1 MQIKLSPESCH
12 IKGVHIFTIRDAD
25 SGLILRK
32 ERVENIVVTDGRNV
46 LARLLAGDGT
56 YTGEI
61 TYGALG
67 TGTTTPANT
76 QHDLVAEV
84 TRVPTTSATSV
95 DNVSYLSFFFPAG
108 SLVNYEEFGNFI
120 DGTGVA
126 NSGQMFTRVL
136 MSGSKAATE
145 TLTID
150 STYTIT

>member
-1 MQIKLSPESCH
+1 METLKIVGIH
-12 IKGVHIFTIRDAD
+12 RFTIRDAKT
-25 SGLILRK
+25 GKIKRQRTVK
-32 ERVENIVVTDGRNV
+32 NIVVTAGRTV
-46 LARLLAGDGT
+46 LARLLAGDAT

-67 TGTTTPANT
+67 AGTTTPANSQT
-76 QHDLVAEV
+76 QLVSET
-84 TRVPTTSATSV
+84 TRVPTTSQTFVA
-95 DNVSYLSFFFPAG
+95 NVAYLSFFFPAG

-120 DGTGVA
+120 DGTGAA

-150 STYTIT
+150 TTYTIS

>member
-1 MQIKLSPESCH
+1 METKNLGDQFH
-12 IKGVHIFTIRDAD
+12 IKGVHTFTIRDAE
-25 SGLILRK
+25 SGDVLRS
-32 ERVENIVVTDGRNV
+32 ETIENIIVTAGRSV
-46 LARLLAGDGT
+46 LARLLAGNAT

-67 TGTTTPANT
+67 SGTTAVANT
-76 QHDLVAEV
+76 QTQLVAEV
-84 TRVPTTSATSV
+84 TRVPTTSATFA
-95 DNVSYLSFFFPAG
+95 DNIAYISFFFPSG
-108 SLVNYEEFGNFI
+108 SLVNYEEFANFI
-120 DGTGVA
+120 DGTGTA